1 MRIIVAAWLLLAGAC
16 SVSLISRKVAI
27 FSPMAV
33 TVTQQVSNAFDT
45 VERSYYDAQVSTLVL
60 NYDTHGFHPEVI
72 KPFLTGEDLKVR
84 QTLLQSLQVY
94 AQTLADVAGNKP
106 IETLEDQARSFGDS
120 LNGFAKND
128 TLKKF
133 APTISDDEINIAT
146 TAVATLGRWLIDR
159 KRSKELPKIIADMSA
174 PITQIAN
181 LLIEDIG
188 MAPDS
193 EGHGGRGLR
202 NQLWIQYDKLLENQ
216 DGFILHNKN
225 NMSVAERKQEIE
237 KLPKLV
243 IEQRD
248 ADRTLAAT
256 QDALRRMAAA
266 HAAILVGDKSGA
278 SFQTRI
284 AELIEEGK
292 QVQSFYS
299 SLGKK

>member
-1 MRIIVAAWLLLAGAC
+1 MRILGVAWLVLTAAC
-16 SVSLISRKVAI
+16 SVSLISRKVAV
-27 FSPMAV
+27 FSPTAV
-33 TVTQQVSNAFDT
+33 TVAQQVSNAFET
-45 VERSYYDAQVSTLVL
+45 VERSYYDTQASSLVL
-60 NYDTHGFHPEVI
+60 NYDTQGFHLEAI
-72 KPFLTGEDLKVR
+72 KPFLAGEDLKVR
-84 QTLLQSLQVY
+84 QTLIQSLQIY

-106 IETLEDQARSFGDS
+106 IETLEDQARSFGNS
-120 LNGFAKND
+120 LSGLAQND

-133 APTISDDEINIAT
+133 APAISDDKLNIAT

-159 KRSKELPKIIADMSA
+159 KRSKELPKIIADMSK
-174 PITQIAN
+174 PIAQIAD

-188 MAPDS
+188 MAPDAN
-193 EGHGGRGLR
+193 GHGGRGLR

-225 NMSVAERKQEIE
+225 DMSVSERKQEIE

-266 HAAILVGDKSGA
+266 HAAILVGDKSDA
-278 SFQTRI
+278 SFQMRI